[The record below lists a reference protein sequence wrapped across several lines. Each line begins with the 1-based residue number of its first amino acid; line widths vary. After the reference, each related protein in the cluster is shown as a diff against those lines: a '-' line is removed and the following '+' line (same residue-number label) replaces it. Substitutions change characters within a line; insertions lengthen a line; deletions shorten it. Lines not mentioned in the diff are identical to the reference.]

1 METDSPQV
9 EPPVKKQRAPR
20 KAKIPLEL
28 VVLDPQQPEPE
39 PEPEP
44 KRQRR
49 AAPRPRAPPPELPTV
64 EVDANFMA
72 SLTGTLRTMQK
83 NERSSKIASL
93 KIA

>member
-9 EPPVKKQRAPR
+9 SVEVKEVKKRRAPR
-20 KAKIPLEL
+20 KAKEP
-28 VVLDPQQPEPE
+28 VVDTQPE

-44 KRQRR
+44 KRKR
-49 AAPRPRAPPPELPTV
+49 AAPRPKAPPPEPAV

-72 SLTGTLRTMQK
+72 SLTGTLRAMQK
-83 NERSSKIASL
+83 NERSSRIASL

>member
-9 EPPVKKQRAPR
+9 VEVVKKRRAPR
-20 KAKIPLEL
+20 KAKE
-28 VVLDPQQPEPE
+28 VVVDTTQPEPE

-44 KRQRR
+44 KRKRGPK
-49 AAPRPRAPPPELPTV
+49 ASPPEPAV

-72 SLTGTLRTMQK
+72 SLTGTLRAMQK
-83 NERSSKIASL
+83 NERSSRIASL

>member
-9 EPPVKKQRAPR
+9 EAPVKRAPR
-20 KAKIPLEL
+20 KAKT
-28 VVLDPQQPEPE
+28 QPETIVGEPE

-49 AAPRPRAPPPELPTV
+49 AAPRRPKAPPEQILPAV

-72 SLTGTLRTMQK
+72 SLAGTLRTMQK
-83 NERSSKIASL
+83 TERSSKIASL

>member
-1 METDSPQV
+1 METDSP
-9 EPPVKKQRAPR
+9 VKRAPR
-20 KAKIPLEL
+20 KAKTQPEP
-28 VVLDPQQPEPE
+28 VVGEPE

-49 AAPRPRAPPPELPTV
+49 AAPRRPKAPPPEQILPAV

-72 SLTGTLRTMQK
+72 SLAGTLRTMQK
-83 NERSSKIASL
+83 TERSSKIASL

>member
-9 EPPVKKQRAPR
+9 EAPVKRAPR
-20 KAKIPLEL
+20 KAKMQPEP
-28 VVLDPQQPEPE
+28 VVGEPE

-44 KRQRR
+44 KRPRR
-49 AAPRPRAPPPELPTV
+49 PKAPPPDRMLPAV

-72 SLTGTLRTMQK
+72 SLAGTLRTMQK
-83 NERSSKIASL
+83 TERSSKIASL

>member
-9 EPPVKKQRAPR
+9 EVVKKQRAPR
-20 KAKIPLEL
+20 KARP
-28 VVLDPQQPEPE
+28 VVLEPE

-49 AAPRPRAPPPELPTV
+49 AAPRPKAPPPEPPAV

-83 NERSSKIASL
+83 NERSSRIASL

>member
-9 EPPVKKQRAPR
+9 EPVKKQRAPR
-20 KAKIPLEL
+20 KAKPALLEP
-28 VVLDPQQPEPE
+28 VVVEPE

-49 AAPRPRAPPPELPTV
+49 AAPRPRAPPPKLPTV

-83 NERSSKIASL
+83 SERSSKIASL

>member
-9 EPPVKKQRAPR
+9 VEVVKKRRAPR
-20 KAKIPLEL
+20 KAKE
-28 VVLDPQQPEPE
+28 VVVDTTQPE

-44 KRQRR
+44 KRKR
-49 AAPRPRAPPPELPTV
+49 AAPRPKAPPPEPAV

-83 NERSSKIASL
+83 NERSSRIASL

>member
-9 EPPVKKQRAPR
+9 VEVVKKRRAPR
-20 KAKIPLEL
+20 KAKE
-28 VVLDPQQPEPE
+28 VVVDTTQPEPE

-44 KRQRR
+44 KRKR
-49 AAPRPRAPPPELPTV
+49 AAPRPKASPPEPAV

>member
-9 EPPVKKQRAPR
+9 EAPVKKQRAPR
-20 KAKIPLEL
+20 KARPAALEP
-28 VVLDPQQPEPE
+28 VEPE

-49 AAPRPRAPPPELPTV
+49 AAPRPRAPPPELQTV

-83 NERSSKIASL
+83 SERSSKIASL

>member
-9 EPPVKKQRAPR
+9 VEVVKKRRAPR
-20 KAKIPLEL
+20 KAKE
-28 VVLDPQQPEPE
+28 VVFDTQPE

-44 KRQRR
+44 KRKR
-49 AAPRPRAPPPELPTV
+49 AAPRPKASPPEPAV

-83 NERSSKIASL
+83 NERSSRIASL

>member
-9 EPPVKKQRAPR
+9 EAPVKRAPR
-20 KAKIPLEL
+20 KAKTQPEP
-28 VVLDPQQPEPE
+28 VVGEPE

-49 AAPRPRAPPPELPTV
+49 AAPRRPKAPPPEQILPAV

-72 SLTGTLRTMQK
+72 SLAGTLRTMQK
-83 NERSSKIASL
+83 TERSSKIASL

>member
-20 KAKIPLEL
+20 KAKIPLEP
-28 VVLDPQQPEPE
+28 VVVE

-64 EVDANFMA
+64 EVYANFMA

>member
-9 EPPVKKQRAPR
+9 EVVKKQRAPR
-20 KAKIPLEL
+20 KAKVLE
-28 VVLDPQQPEPE
+28 PEPE

-44 KRQRR
+44 KRKR
-49 AAPRPRAPPPELPTV
+49 AAPRPKAPPPEPAV

-83 NERSSKIASL
+83 NERSSRIASL

>member
-9 EPPVKKQRAPR
+9 EAPVKRAPR
-20 KAKIPLEL
+20 KAKTQPEP
-28 VVLDPQQPEPE
+28 VVGEPE

-49 AAPRPRAPPPELPTV
+49 AAPRRPKASPPEQILPAV
-64 EVDANFMA
+64 EVEANFMA
-72 SLTGTLRTMQK
+72 SLAGTLRTMQK
-83 NERSSKIASL
+83 TERRSKIASL

>member
-9 EPPVKKQRAPR
+9 EAPVKRAPR
-20 KAKIPLEL
+20 KAKMQLEPA
-28 VVLDPQQPEPE
+28 VGEPE

-44 KRQRR
+44 KKQRR
-49 AAPRPRAPPPELPTV
+49 AAPRRPKAPPPEQILPAV

-72 SLTGTLRTMQK
+72 SLAGTLRTMQK
-83 NERSSKIASL
+83 TERSSKIASL